1 MCWLIF
7 TQTCDFSIDNLQNI
21 LWTRNQRIV
30 WCSDSC
36 DYQTGLLIDVTHW
49 PPSKHPTKGD
59 KKAAINLTC
68 LYSPSQT
75 SFFFCVFV
83 FFFLVAC
90 TFLLS
95 FTLLLIIYARACLCV
110 FRGIY
115 LIYSLWSGWEM
126 EQDFYCLTV
135 LSVTP
140 WLKDLGPG
148 SWSQLLTSA
157 LTDTIIHQKVNV
169 VVEVV
174 VVIVLDSLSLSP
186 LQEEGQ
192 ECTLQRLSIIVI
204 THWHKSV

>member
-75 SFFFCVFV
+75 SFFFCVFG
-83 FFFLVAC
+83 FFFFCCLFVFSLFYTFIGYLVMLLFFVFLRSLSYLFFVVWLRDGAR
-90 TFLLS
+90 FLLLDS
-95 FTLLLIIYARACLCV
+95 FI
-110 FRGIY
+110 
-115 LIYSLWSGWEM
+115 S
-126 EQDFYCLTV
+126 
-135 LSVTP
+135 
-140 WLKDLGPG
+140 
-148 SWSQLLTSA
+148 
-157 LTDTIIHQKVNV
+157 
-169 VVEVV
+169 
-174 VVIVLDSLSLSP
+174 DSLSEGPWAWIMKPTAEISIDWYNHP
-186 LQEEGQ
+186 SEGQ
-192 ECTLQRLSIIVI
+192 CSGRSSSSNRSRFFKPVPI
-204 THWHKSV
+204 TRRGTGMHPAEVVNHCYYPLT